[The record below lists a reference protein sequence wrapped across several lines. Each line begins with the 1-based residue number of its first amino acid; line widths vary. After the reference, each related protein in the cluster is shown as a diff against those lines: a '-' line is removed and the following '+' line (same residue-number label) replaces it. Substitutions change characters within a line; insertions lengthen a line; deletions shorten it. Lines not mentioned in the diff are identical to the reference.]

1 MDIQPTI
8 ASITYRPDDSAEPL
22 PPVGYRRVAL
32 SEATLLAGQGIDRDA
47 KAQLVRNLNIMD
59 APTLAEL
66 AAEGYPT
73 APGSLGENII
83 LADLDLRT
91 LIPGTRVRLGEQ
103 AVVELIRPRTG
114 CQKLHAIDAR
124 MPDSIQGR
132 IGMMAQVVREGRIRV
147 GDTVEVLRTEQ
158 KAEQPVG

>member
-1 MDIQPTI
+1 MERTPTI
-8 ASITYRPDDSAEPL
+8 SSITYRPDDSAEPL

-47 KAQLVRNLNIMD
+47 KAQSVRNLNIMD

-66 AAEGYPT
+66 AAEGYPA

-91 LIPGTRVRLGEQ
+91 LVSGTRVRLGDQ
-103 AVVELIRPRTG
+103 AVVELVRPRTG
-114 CQKLHAIDAR
+114 CNKLHAIDSR
-124 MPDSIQGR
+124 MPESVQGR
-132 IGMMAQVVREGRIRV
+132 IGMMAQVVRGGRIRV
-147 GDTVEVLRTEQ
+147 GDRVEVLRAEQ